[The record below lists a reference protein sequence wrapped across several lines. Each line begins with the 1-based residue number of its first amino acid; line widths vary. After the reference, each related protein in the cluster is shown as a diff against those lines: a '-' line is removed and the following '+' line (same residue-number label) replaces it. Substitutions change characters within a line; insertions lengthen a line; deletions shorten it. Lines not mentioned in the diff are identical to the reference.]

1 MSPKFI
7 SFDCYGT
14 LTKFEIGATA
24 RALYQGELAPPA
36 LDAFLEDFAHY
47 RRDEVLGAWKPY
59 AEVISDA
66 LARACAKHALAF
78 DPRQAEA
85 IYAAI
90 PGWGPHP
97 DVPAGLSRLAGRV
110 PLVILSNSMRDLI
123 GHNVARLGVGFD
135 HVFTAEE
142 AGAYKPR
149 LQAFEYMLDR
159 LGCDAGEVMH
169 VSCHYRYDIMAAHDL
184 GFGRRVFVDRG
195 VEILARGYETD
206 IIPDITALPALLDL

>member
-1 MSPKFI
+1 MDPKFI

-14 LTKFEIGATA
+14 LTKFEIGETT
-24 RALYQGELAPPA
+24 RALYQGRLAPDA
-36 LDAFLEDFAHY
+36 LEIFLADFAHF

-59 AEVISDA
+59 ADVIGDA
-66 LARACAKHALAF
+66 LARASAKHGLAH
-78 DPRQAEA
+78 DPASAGA
-85 IYAAI
+85 IYDAI

-97 DVPAGLSRLAGRV
+97 DVTAGLQKLAGRI

-123 GHNVARLGVGFD
+123 MYNVDRLGAPFE

-149 LQAFEYMLDR
+149 FQAFEYMLAQLKCAPEDI
-159 LGCDAGEVMH
+159 MH
-169 VSCHYRYDIMAAHDL
+169 VSCHYRYDIMTARDM

-195 VEILARGYETD
+195 VEIVARGYETD
-206 IIPDITALPALLDL
+206 IIPDIGALPGLLGL